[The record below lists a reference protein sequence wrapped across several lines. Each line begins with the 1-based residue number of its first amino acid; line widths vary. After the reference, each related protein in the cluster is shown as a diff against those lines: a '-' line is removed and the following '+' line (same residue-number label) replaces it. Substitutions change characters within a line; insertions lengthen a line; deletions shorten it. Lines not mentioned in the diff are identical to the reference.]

1 MPLYQAIIDLKNSLP
16 KSEDDA
22 QRFLDTLPQIV
33 QEQLIAGIY
42 IGRDHL
48 HATTL
53 RSDEPISRT
62 VTDHIDS
69 AEYARIVYEKGS
81 NAVTYLDKL
90 VECAKASNFDL
101 NTL

>member
-1 MPLYQAIIDLKNSLP
+1 MSLYQAIADFKNALP

-22 QRFLDTLPQIV
+22 QRFLDTLPPIV

-48 HATTL
+48 HATSL
-53 RSDEPISRT
+53 RTDEPVSRG
-62 VTDHIDS
+62 VADLIDRN
-69 AEYARIVYEKGS
+69 EYASILYEKGS
-81 NAVTYLDKL
+81 NAVTYLNKL
-90 VECAKASNFDL
+90 VECAKTSNFDL